1 MGEEDDPLE
10 DWLFISARVP
20 PGKLDQRF
28 LRLVRTSLGQLAKAL
43 AGPPGTKQRL
53 SGLLPPI
60 PELTPLTLP
69 PSEREHAQQIA
80 VQLAKRG
87 TKDVARAEAFLL
99 NAIGFTQATESIP
112 FWQSLLDL
120 KQSRDSFAPRRRQF
134 ALGALALLAIR
145 QASPAAY
152 AALDAA
158 LQHANEQ
165 VRAQAAYYLGSAYA
179 IPGRSL
185 PEHVLAAL
193 NACAS
198 NDPAFEARYHARMTL
213 RYVGVPASVDSPGGV
228 YLFRVQLRGDSSGA
242 TRTIALRPE
251 QTLAE
256 LHFAIQD
263 AFAWDADHLY
273 SFFLRG
279 KEFDHDY
286 EIAGPEGDP
295 FFGAFFRQDPLL
307 LTGEDNEDD
316 EGDEDDEDVE
326 DVEPLGATTAV
337 LGQLGLRVGHTLLY
351 YFDYGDDHK
360 FDVTLV
366 TIQPQAEPGDYP
378 RLVESTGEAPPQYY
392 GDEDAEDD
400 DGWEEEV

>member
-1 MGEEDDPLE
+1 MGEEDHPLE

-20 PGKLDQRF
+20 PGNLDQHF
-28 LRLVRTSLGQLAKAL
+28 LRLVRTSLDQLEKAL
-43 AGPPGTKQRL
+43 AGEAGSKQRF
-53 SGLLPPI
+53 SDLLPPFY
-60 PELTPLTLP
+60 ELTPLTLP
-69 PSEREHAQQIA
+69 PSERERAQQLA

-87 TKDVARAEAFLL
+87 TRDAARAEAFLL
-99 NAIGFTQATESIP
+99 NAIGFTQATESLP
-112 FWQSLLDL
+112 FWQALLDL
-120 KQSRDSFAPRRRQF
+120 KRSRDSFAPRRRQF
-134 ALGALALLAIR
+134 AVGALALLAIR

-158 LQHANEQ
+158 LQHTNEQ

-179 IPGRSL
+179 IPRRPL
-185 PEHVLAAL
+185 PEHVLVAL

-198 NDPAFEARYHARMTL
+198 NDPAFEVRYQARMTL
-213 RYVGVPASVDSPGGV
+213 RYVGVPAPLDRPGGV
-228 YLFRVQLRGDSSGA
+228 YLFRVQLRDDRSGA

-251 QTLAE
+251 QTLE
-256 LHFAIQD
+256 DLHFAIQD

-279 KEFDHDY
+279 KEFDAVY
-286 EIAGPEGDP
+286 EISGPDGDP
-295 FFGAFFRQDPLL
+295 FAGALFGEDLQLI
-307 LTGEDNEDD
+307 TGEEAA
-316 EGDEDDEDVE
+316 GVEDDEDVE
-326 DVEPLGATTAV
+326 PLDATTAV

-378 RLVESTGEAPPQYY
+378 RLVESTGDAPPQYY
-392 GDEDAEDD
+392 GDEDEDDEEDD
-400 DGWEEEV
+400 DWEEEI